1 MHQAESLQSDGQHAW
16 TCTIRKVFG
25 DFLVAY
31 GGMDFHT
38 ERCLLSGEPN
48 LISII
53 DSMSCDQVPTIGDTH
68 IDFQRGDR

>member
-16 TCTIRKVFG
+16 TCTIRVVFG

-38 ERCLLSGEPN
+38 EKCLLASRN
-48 LISII
+48 FISII
-53 DSMSCDQVPTIGDTH
+53 DSMFCDQVPTIGDTH

>member
-16 TCTIRKVFG
+16 TCTIRVVFG

-38 ERCLLSGEPN
+38 ERCLLASRN
-48 LISII
+48 FISII
-53 DSMSCDQVPTIGDTH
+53 DSMFCDQVPTIGDTH
-68 IDFQRGDR
+68 IDFQGGDR